1 MSQTIVH
8 VAVGVITRE
17 SKIFLA
23 KRNAKQH
30 QGGKWEF
37 PGGKVEAGETV
48 LEALQRELNE
58 ECGINPNSSQ
68 ELIVV
73 EHDYGDKKVKLDTHI
88 IQDFDG
94 EAHGKEGQEV
104 AWVEVTELDNID
116 FPAANIAIVD
126 AVKAKIN

>member
-17 SKIFLA
+17 NKIFLA

-126 AVKAKIN
+126 AVKAKIS